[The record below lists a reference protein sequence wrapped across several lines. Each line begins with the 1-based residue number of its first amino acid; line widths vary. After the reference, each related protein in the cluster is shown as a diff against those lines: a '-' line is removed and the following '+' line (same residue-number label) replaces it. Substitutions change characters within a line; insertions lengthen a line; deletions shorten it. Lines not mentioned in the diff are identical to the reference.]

1 MSAESEGGAVN
12 RWAITVCTMMATT
25 MNTLDTTIV
34 NVALPH
40 IQGSVSAAVDQ
51 ITWVLTSYVLASAIG
66 TPITG
71 WLAGRIGRKRL
82 YLLSLAGFT
91 IASMLCGMATSLLEI
106 VVFRV
111 LQGLFGAPLV
121 PLSQATLLDINPP
134 EKHGEAM
141 AIWSAGALIGPIF
154 APTLGG
160 WLTDQ
165 LSWRWCFFINLPIG
179 LLALIGIWLFVS
191 PDRPERSARLDFI
204 GFGALVV
211 FAAAFQLM
219 LDRGGTLDWFS
230 SPEIWIEAIVAGMAL
245 WVFIVQMA
253 ASRRPFVDPELFGD
267 RNFVTASIFAFVFVG
282 VLFAGM
288 ALAPPMLQGLMGY
301 SVTQTGFLLMPRG
314 IGSLLPMLIV
324 GRLVG
329 HLDTRVILGF
339 GLATLLYSTHTMTRF
354 DLMMDSRLFFYSGF
368 FQGLG
373 AGLVIAPT
381 ATIAFATIPARLR
394 AEGSSMY
401 TLVRNLA
408 ASIGISS
415 MQVLATRNAQVMHS
429 SLAEHVAPGD
439 PVVGATLGADA
450 GAAHLSA
457 LVQLDAEINR
467 QATMVAYVNDYRLMF
482 ILILCCVPLLLLLR
496 PLRSGGKPI
505 HVARN

>member
-1 MSAESEGGAVN
+1 VSAQSEGGAAN
-12 RWAITVCTMMATT
+12 RAAITVCTMMATT

-40 IQGSVSAAVDQ
+40 MQGSVSAAVDQ

-82 YLLSLAGFT
+82 FLISLAGFT
-91 IASMLCGMATSLLEI
+91 IASMLCGLATSLLEI

-111 LQGLFGAPLV
+111 LQGVFGAPLV
-121 PLSQATLLDINPP
+121 PLSQTTLLDIYPP
-134 EKHGEAM
+134 QKHGQAM
-141 AIWSAGALIGPIF
+141 AIWSAGALVGPVF
-154 APTLGG
+154 GPTFGG

-165 LSWRWCFFINLPIG
+165 LSWRWCFFINLPVGI
-179 LLALIGIWLFVS
+179 LALIGIWIFVS
-191 PDRPERSARLDFI
+191 PDRPDRRTPLDFL

-211 FAAAFQLM
+211 FACGFQLM
-219 LDRGGTLDWFS
+219 LDRGGTLDWFA
-230 SPEIWIEAIVAGMAL
+230 SPEIWVEAIVAGIAL

-253 ASRRPFVDPELFGD
+253 ASRRPFVDPRLFGD
-267 RNFVTASIFAFVFVG
+267 RNFVTACIFAFVFTG
-282 VLFAGM
+282 VLFANM
-288 ALAPPMLQGLMGY
+288 ALAPPMLQGLLGY
-301 SVTQTGFLLMPRG
+301 SVMQTGMLLMPRG
-314 IGSLLPMLIV
+314 VGSLLAMLLV

-329 HLDTRVILGF
+329 RMDTRIILGL
-339 GLATLLYSTHTMTRF
+339 GLATLLYSTWTMTRF

-381 ATIAFATIPARLR
+381 AAIAFATIPARLR

-401 TLVRNLA
+401 TLARNLA
-408 ASIGISS
+408 GSIGISI
-415 MQVLATRNAQVMHS
+415 MQVMATRSAQVMHS
-429 SLAEHVAPGD
+429 SLAEHVRPGD
-439 PVVGATLGADA
+439 PVVSAALGADA
-450 GAAHLSA
+450 ATARLGALA
-457 LVQLDAEINR
+457 QLDAEITR
-467 QATMVAYVNDYRLMF
+467 QATMVAYVDDYRLMF

-496 PLRSGGKPI
+496 PLRSEGKPI
-505 HVARN
+505 HVARK